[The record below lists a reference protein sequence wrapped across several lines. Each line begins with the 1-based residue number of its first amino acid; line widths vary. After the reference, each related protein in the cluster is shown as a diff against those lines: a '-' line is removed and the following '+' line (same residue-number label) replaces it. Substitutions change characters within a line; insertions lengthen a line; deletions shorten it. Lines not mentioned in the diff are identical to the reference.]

1 MIAAGLDLSLTGS
14 GIVLVQTAGPYPAPI
29 ARQRLSLDRIGSKA
43 TGPTITE
50 RSRRLRAQAAQI
62 ITAVCAWGPPDLV
75 AVEDLPTG
83 MTASGSVH
91 DRAGLWWLVMAR
103 LDANGVPCV
112 HVQPTQLKQHAL
124 GKGSGKGTDKDY
136 VLSAVIRRYGHL
148 ITRDAISNDEADALI
163 LADMAARRLGHPLV
177 DLPATHLRAMGTVPW
192 PSTTT

>member
-14 GIVLVQTAGPYPAPI
+14 GVVLVQWDHGDH
-29 ARQRLSLDRIGSKA
+29 RQHRVGLDRIGSKP
-43 TGPTITE
+43 TGRSIHE
-50 RSRRLRAQAAQI
+50 RSARLRGQAAQI
-62 ITAVCAWGPPDLV
+62 VNAVCTWGVPDLV

-91 DRAGLWWLVMAR
+91 DRAGLWWLALAR

-112 HVQPTQLKQHAL
+112 QVQPSQLKQHAL

-148 ITRDAISNDEADALI
+148 IQRDAISNDEADALI
-163 LADMAARRLGHPLV
+163 LADMAAHHLGHPLV
-177 DLPATHLRAMGTVPW
+177 ELPQTHLRAMGTVPW
-192 PSTTT
+192 PTT

>member
-1 MIAAGLDLSLTGS
+1 VIVCGLDLSLTGA
-14 GIVLVQTAGPYPAPI
+14 GVAIVQWVTATHGPSATHQS
-29 ARQRLSLDRIGSKA
+29 RMTLDRIGSKA
-43 TGPTITE
+43 CDRSITE
-50 RSRRLRAQAAQI
+50 RSLRLRRQANQI
-62 ITAVCAWGPPDLV
+62 IEATCAWGTPDLV

-112 HVQPTQLKQHAL
+112 QVQPTQLKQHAL

-148 ITRDAISNDEADALI
+148 IARDAISNDEADALI
-163 LADMAARRLGHPLV
+163 LADMAAHHLGHPLV
-177 DLPATHLRAMGTVPW
+177 DLPATHLRALGTVPW
-192 PSTTT
+192 PTT